1 MVIGISLWCF
11 LEKKVFLLK
20 MKYIKSDQMNSKFSD
35 KYVLGNMIVI
45 GMVGLAIVGDF
56 RI

>member
-1 MVIGISLWCF
+1 MVKEISLWCF

-20 MKYIKSDQMNSKFSD
+20 MKYIKNDQMNSKFSD
-35 KYVLGNMIVI
+35 KYVFGNTIVI
-45 GMVGLAIVGDF
+45 GMFGLAIGGDF